1 MSGSEPLCPDHSAG
15 VNRLTVRRAASW
27 FTDCISWVNTRH
39 RQITTNGERTMTSA
53 QQNRQNRLT
62 HQPVY
67 RSRRAN
73 PPIFQGFMFALI
85 STLVDRAFGQSVFE

>member
-1 MSGSEPLCPDHSAG
+1 
-15 VNRLTVRRAASW
+15 
-27 FTDCISWVNTRH
+27 
-39 RQITTNGERTMTSA
+39 MTSA